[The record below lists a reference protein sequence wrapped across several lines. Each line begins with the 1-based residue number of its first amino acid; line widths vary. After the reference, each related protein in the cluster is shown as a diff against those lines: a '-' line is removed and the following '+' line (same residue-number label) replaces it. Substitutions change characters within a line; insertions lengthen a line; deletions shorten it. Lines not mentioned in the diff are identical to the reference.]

1 MTMLASRQKDRGST
15 TLSRPAVAAS
25 AAFGTFWLAVLVAAA
40 VNPGYSHVAEFI
52 SALAGKHSRAP
63 GIMMTGIAVLAMGT
77 AVAGIDLV
85 RRLRGISS
93 VVAGALLTLA
103 GGFGV
108 VAAFAQQDCSTALE
122 ACQAQEVAGLMSGHH
137 VVHELTALAAF
148 VLAWLALVPLGWAVG
163 RTPGW
168 SRYRWPTFGAA
179 LVGLAMLVWL
189 VVGDPGSVAGVVQ
202 RVFVLVVFGI
212 PVLLVTQKHH
222 DAVDDRG

>member
-1 MTMLASRQKDRGST
+1 MTVLVSRQNAGR
-15 TLSRPAVAAS
+15 TLSRPAVVAAN
-25 AAFGTFWLAVLVAAA
+25 AFGIFWLAVLVSAI

-52 SALAGKHSRAP
+52 SALAGTHSRQP
-63 GIMMTGIAVLAMGT
+63 GIMMTGIAVLAVGT
-77 AVAGIDLV
+77 TVAGFDLA

-93 VVAGALLTLA
+93 VIAGTLLALA
-103 GGFGV
+103 GCFGL

-122 ACQAQEVAGLMSGHH
+122 ACRAREAGGLMSGHH

-148 VLAWLALVPLGWAVG
+148 LLAWLALVPLGWSVG

-168 SRYRWPTFGAA
+168 TRYRWPTFSAA
-179 LVGLAMLVWL
+179 LIGLGLLVWL

-212 PVLLVTQKHH
+212 PVLLVTHEH
-222 DAVDDRG
+222 RDAVDDRG